1 MNNRKRN
8 LSSPS
13 REKEKKTGEEEFV
26 LLLVTPLSK
35 RETYCCV
42 GCSALHLSID
52 SCIAQLIIHA
62 SLLLDG

>member
-1 MNNRKRN
+1 M
-8 LSSPS
+8 
-13 REKEKKTGEEEFV
+13 EKEICLPHHEKKKKTGEEEFV